1 MIRRLVCENEVEERR
16 VIRLLAE
23 LAADVPALP
32 DDRLYSFSATSAS
45 AKSRR
50 RRLHAPARYLPA
62 VAAAVLLAIGVSV
75 QVQGSA
81 SRPPSSASQPGSA
94 ELVTFTEGTALE
106 LLVAAETR

>member
-1 MIRRLVCENEVEERR
+1 MTRRLVSENEVEERR

-32 DDRLYSFSATSAS
+32 DDQLYAFPAASMSARP
-45 AKSRR
+45 RR
-50 RRLHAPARYLPA
+50 RRFHAPAQYLPA
-62 VAAAVLLAIGVSV
+62 LAAAAVLAIGVSV

-81 SRPPSSASQPGSA
+81 SRPSSAGHPGSA

-106 LLVAAETR
+106 LLIATETR